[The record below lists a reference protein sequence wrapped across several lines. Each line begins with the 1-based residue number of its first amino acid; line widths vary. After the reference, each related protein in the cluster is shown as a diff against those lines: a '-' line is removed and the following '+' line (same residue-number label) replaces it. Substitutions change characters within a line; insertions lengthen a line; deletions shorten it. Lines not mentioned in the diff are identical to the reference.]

1 MRKPRNGIRSGG
13 GRKIAGGAA
22 ARKALPSRT
31 VRDGERRADPR
42 IMIHVTS
49 TIVIAEDELSFE
61 FIRSSGPGGQNVNK
75 VATAVQ
81 LRFDVLHSPSL
92 PDDVRIRLVRL
103 AGKRLTGCGV
113 LVITAR
119 RHRTQQQNRDDALE
133 RLVEMLRAASVPPKK
148 RRKTRPTA
156 ASKQRRL
163 EDKRRKSKV
172 KRMRKRLS
180 SGDE

>member
-1 MRKPRNGIRSGG
+1 
-13 GRKIAGGAA
+13 
-22 ARKALPSRT
+22 
-31 VRDGERRADPR
+31 
-42 IMIHVTS
+42 MIFVTS
-49 TIVIAEDELSFE
+49 AIAVPEDELVFD

-103 AGKRLTGCGV
+103 AGKRLTNDGV

-119 RHRTQQQNRDDALE
+119 RHRNQRENRDDAVE
-133 RLVEMLRAASVPPKK
+133 RLVEMIRLAAVPPKK

-156 ASKQRRL
+156 ASKTRRL
-163 EDKRRKSKV
+163 EDKRRKSRV
-172 KRMRKRLS
+172 KRMRKS
-180 SGDE
+180 VGSAEE